1 MLVIV
6 VTILSNLLILYGY
19 SKHLEKEFRIL
30 ENRVD
35 EKIKEE
41 IILTNLKPSR
51 DKRKRPF

>member
-6 VTILSNLLILYGY
+6 VTIVSNLLILYGY

-35 EKIKEE
+35 KK
-41 IILTNLKPSR
+41 L
-51 DKRKRPF
+51 RKNYFD